1 MRKAV
6 FMDFYGTVVYENEPH
21 SEEVIRRIFRAGRA
35 ESPEEIVSYWWK
47 EYGSFLQKCVGDKYR
62 RQYDLALECLQ
73 RCLDKFEADLDAG
86 ELRDMMVEHWCC
98 PPMYEDAEQFLKTIS
113 DPVYF
118 VTNSDDLF
126 MREAVRNLQL
136 TPAGIITSEEARF
149 AKPHEELYRY
159 ALEKSGLT
167 PKDVV
172 HIGDSLKG
180 DVMCPMSLGIQA
192 IWLNRRRQPVP
203 KGVTAAADLRQ
214 AAELLAAIK

>member
-1 MRKAV
+1 
-6 FMDFYGTVVYENEPH
+6 
-21 SEEVIRRIFRAGRA
+21 
-35 ESPEEIVSYWWK
+35 
-47 EYGSFLQKCVGDKYR
+47 
-62 RQYDLALECLQ
+62 
-73 RCLDKFEADLDAG
+73 
-86 ELRDMMVEHWCC
+86 
-98 PPMYEDAEQFLKTIS
+98 MYEDAEQFLKTIS